1 MSYTAEPKQQ
11 DTNIKIPLISK
22 IAYGMGDVGCNFSWM
37 FVGNFLMIFYTD
49 VCGISMAAVSL
60 LMLVSRFWDAIN
72 DPVIGSLSD
81 RTRSR
86 WGRYRPWLLF
96 GAPATAVVLVLT
108 FWAHPTWSDS
118 AKSLY
123 MYITYCVLVLG
134 YTCVNIPYGTLC
146 GTLTQNIEER
156 AKINTSRSV
165 CAMIAINIINIITLP
180 LISAFGGDNAARGYL
195 LVTVLYGG
203 IFTLCHWFCFAKTK
217 EVVQPPER
225 EKVSLKKQLDAA
237 LQNKP
242 YLIALA
248 GQFLFGV
255 TLYGRNA
262 DLLYYFKYVEG
273 NENLFTIYSMIL
285 IVPSILGAAAFPF
298 VFEKLGNKGHT
309 ASLFAAGTGV
319 SLIALYFFSAV
330 SSPIPFYTFAAL
342 SQFFFCGFNTAIYAI
357 VPDCV
362 EYGEWKTG
370 VRNDGF
376 QYAFVSLGN
385 KLGMAI
391 GTSALAGVLSTLSF
405 APNQVQNAAVQNAMH
420 YAFSLLPGVLWL
432 ITAFVLFFYRISKRS
447 YNQIMSE
454 LNAKKTG

>member
-11 DTNIKIPLISK
+11 DTNIKVPLISK

-108 FWAHPTWSDS
+108 FWAHPAWSDS

-123 MYITYCVLVLG
+123 MYIT
-134 YTCVNIPYGTLC
+134 
-146 GTLTQNIEER
+146 
-156 AKINTSRSV
+156 
-165 CAMIAINIINIITLP
+165 
-180 LISAFGGDNAARGYL
+180 
-195 LVTVLYGG
+195 
-203 IFTLCHWFCFAKTK
+203 
-217 EVVQPPER
+217 
-225 EKVSLKKQLDAA
+225 
-237 LQNKP
+237 
-242 YLIALA
+242 
-248 GQFLFGV
+248 
-255 TLYGRNA
+255 YGRNA

-391 GTSALAGVLSTLSF
+391 GTSALAGVLSALSF
-405 APNQVQNAAVQNAMH
+405 APNQVQNTAVQNAMH
-420 YAFSLLPGVLWL
+420 YAFSLLPGALWL
-432 ITAFVLFFYRISKRS
+432 VTAIVLFFYRISKRS

-454 LNAKKTG
+454 LNAKKAG

>member
-1 MSYTAEPKQQ
+1 M
-11 DTNIKIPLISK
+11 
-22 IAYGMGDVGCNFSWM
+22 
-37 FVGNFLMIFYTD
+37 
-49 VCGISMAAVSL
+49 
-60 LMLVSRFWDAIN
+60 
-72 DPVIGSLSD
+72 
-81 RTRSR
+81 
-86 WGRYRPWLLF
+86 
-96 GAPATAVVLVLT
+96 
-108 FWAHPTWSDS
+108 
-118 AKSLY
+118 
-123 MYITYCVLVLG
+123 
-134 YTCVNIPYGTLC
+134 
-146 GTLTQNIEER
+146 
-156 AKINTSRSV
+156 
-165 CAMIAINIINIITLP
+165 
-180 LISAFGGDNAARGYL
+180 
-195 LVTVLYGG
+195 TVLYGG

-225 EKVSLKKQLDAA
+225 KKVSLKKQLDAA

-391 GTSALAGVLSTLSF
+391 GTSALAGVLSALSF

>member
-1 MSYTAEPKQQ
+1 MC
-11 DTNIKIPLISK
+11 I
-22 IAYGMGDVGCNFSWM
+22 
-37 FVGNFLMIFYTD
+37 
-49 VCGISMAAVSL
+49 
-60 LMLVSRFWDAIN
+60 R
-72 DPVIGSLSD
+72 D
-81 RTRSR
+81 R
-86 WGRYRPWLLF
+86 
-96 GAPATAVVLVLT
+96 
-108 FWAHPTWSDS
+108 
-118 AKSLY
+118 
-123 MYITYCVLVLG
+123 YITYCVLVLG

-165 CAMIAINIINIITLP
+165 CAMVAINIINIITLP

-225 EKVSLKKQLDAA
+225 KKVSLKKQLDAA

-357 VPDCV
+357 VPDLSLIHISLDIALWDIKGKALGVPIYQLLGGKCRDELRCYASQLQFGWTTKIGPWGSDK
-362 EYGEWKTG
+362 EYVDI
-370 VRNDGF
+370 VRH
-376 QYAFVSLGN
+376 AVSEGYD
-385 KLGMAI
+385 
-391 GTSALAGVLSTLSF
+391 
-405 APNQVQNAAVQNAMH
+405 AVKIDFTT
-420 YAFSLLPGVLWL
+420 YD
-432 ITAFVLFFYRISKRS
+432 
-447 YNQIMSE
+447 E
-454 LNAKKTG
+454 NAKKIPHLSKEGFPDRSLYRCV

>member
-11 DTNIKIPLISK
+11 D
-22 IAYGMGDVGCNFSWM
+22 
-37 FVGNFLMIFYTD
+37 
-49 VCGISMAAVSL
+49 
-60 LMLVSRFWDAIN
+60 
-72 DPVIGSLSD
+72 
-81 RTRSR
+81 
-86 WGRYRPWLLF
+86 
-96 GAPATAVVLVLT
+96 
-108 FWAHPTWSDS
+108 
-118 AKSLY
+118 
-123 MYITYCVLVLG
+123 
-134 YTCVNIPYGTLC
+134 
-146 GTLTQNIEER
+146 
-156 AKINTSRSV
+156 
-165 CAMIAINIINIITLP
+165 
-180 LISAFGGDNAARGYL
+180 AARGYL

-225 EKVSLKKQLDAA
+225 KKVSLKKQLDAA

-342 SQFFFCGFNTAIYAI
+342 SQFFFCGWWKFRTALPLSARSRRTASPVLTWSTPCSVWTMICGWK
-357 VPDCV
+357 PCV
-362 EYGEWKTG
+362 RPT
-370 VRNDGF
+370 
-376 QYAFVSLGN
+376 
-385 KLGMAI
+385 
-391 GTSALAGVLSTLSF
+391 
-405 APNQVQNAAVQNAMH
+405 
-420 YAFSLLPGVLWL
+420 
-432 ITAFVLFFYRISKRS
+432 
-447 YNQIMSE
+447 MSSP
-454 LNAKKTG
+454 L

>member
-1 MSYTAEPKQQ
+1 
-11 DTNIKIPLISK
+11 
-22 IAYGMGDVGCNFSWM
+22 
-37 FVGNFLMIFYTD
+37 
-49 VCGISMAAVSL
+49 
-60 LMLVSRFWDAIN
+60 
-72 DPVIGSLSD
+72 
-81 RTRSR
+81 
-86 WGRYRPWLLF
+86 
-96 GAPATAVVLVLT
+96 
-108 FWAHPTWSDS
+108 
-118 AKSLY
+118 
-123 MYITYCVLVLG
+123 
-134 YTCVNIPYGTLC
+134 
-146 GTLTQNIEER
+146 
-156 AKINTSRSV
+156 
-165 CAMIAINIINIITLP
+165 MIAINIINIITLP

-225 EKVSLKKQLDAA
+225 KKVSLKKQLDAA

-330 SSPIPFYTFAAL
+330 FSPIPFYTFAAL

-391 GTSALAGVLSTLSF
+391 GTSALAGVLSALSF

-432 ITAFVLFFYRISKRS
+432 ITAIVLFFYRISKRS

>member
-1 MSYTAEPKQQ
+1 
-11 DTNIKIPLISK
+11 
-22 IAYGMGDVGCNFSWM
+22 
-37 FVGNFLMIFYTD
+37 
-49 VCGISMAAVSL
+49 
-60 LMLVSRFWDAIN
+60 
-72 DPVIGSLSD
+72 
-81 RTRSR
+81 
-86 WGRYRPWLLF
+86 
-96 GAPATAVVLVLT
+96 
-108 FWAHPTWSDS
+108 
-118 AKSLY
+118 

-298 VFEKLGNKGHT
+298 VFEKLRMSPCKRT
-309 ASLFAAGTGV
+309 RTSLQWRCLNPLPLDLLTRPKQPSTNLLFTGWRK
-319 SLIALYFFSAV
+319 
-330 SSPIPFYTFAAL
+330 SPSFWRFLP
-342 SQFFFCGFNTAIYAI
+342 
-357 VPDCV
+357 
-362 EYGEWKTG
+362 
-370 VRNDGF
+370 VRRTTC
-376 QYAFVSLGN
+376 A
-385 KLGMAI
+385 
-391 GTSALAGVLSTLSF
+391 T
-405 APNQVQNAAVQNAMH
+405 PR
-420 YAFSLLPGVLWL
+420 
-432 ITAFVLFFYRISKRS
+432 RISGCCAS
-447 YNQIMSE
+447 APAS
-454 LNAKKTG
+454 G

>member
-1 MSYTAEPKQQ
+1 MSSTTAPSRQQ
-11 DTNIKIPLISK
+11 GTNIKVPLISK

-81 RTRSR
+81 RTRTR
-86 WGRYRPWLLF
+86 WGRYRPWLLI
-96 GAPATAVVLVLT
+96 GAPLTAVVLVLT
-108 FWAHPTWSDS
+108 FWAHPAWPDR

-165 CAMIAINIINIITLP
+165 CAMIAINILNIITLP
-180 LISAFGGDNAARGYL
+180 LISHFGGDNAAHGYL
-195 LVTVLYGG
+195 MVTVLYGG

-217 EVVQPPER
+217 EVVQPPRR
-225 EKVSLKKQLDAA
+225 EKVSLKKQFQAA
-237 LQNKP
+237 AQNRP

-273 NENLFTIYSMIL
+273 NENLFTVYSLIL
-285 IVPSILGAAAFPF
+285 IVPSILGAAVFPF

-309 ASLFAAGTGV
+309 A
-319 SLIALYFFSAV
+319 ALFSA
-330 SSPIPFYTFAAL
+330 
-342 SQFFFCGFNTAIYAI
+342 G
-357 VPDCV
+357 
-362 EYGEWKTG
+362 TG

-391 GTSALAGVLSTLSF
+391 GTSALAGILGALQFV
-405 APNQVQNAAVQNAMH
+405 PNQAQNAAVQTSMH
-420 YAFSLLPGVLWL
+420 LAFSLIPGVLWL
-432 ITAFVLFFYRISKRS
+432 LTAAVLFFYRINKRS
-447 YNQIMSE
+447 YNRIMTE
-454 LNAKKTG
+454 LNAKKQFEVIKND

>member
-1 MSYTAEPKQQ
+1 MSFPQVLTGVAHIGIP
-11 DTNIKIPLISK
+11 TNDLDKT
-22 IAYGMGDVGCNFSWM
+22 IAFYKKLGFVSALETVNKAAGERVAFLQLGD
-37 FVGNFLMIFYTD
+37 LMIETYENHRAAEKAGAIDHVALATTD
-49 VCGISMAAVSL
+49 IEAAFAAAKEAGMHLLHSSIQSL
-60 LMLVSRFWDAIN
+60 PFWENGVRFFMVEGPN
-72 DPVIGSLSD
+72 
-81 RTRSR
+81 
-86 WGRYRPWLLF
+86 
-96 GAPATAVVLVLT
+96 
-108 FWAHPTWSDS
+108 
-118 AKSLY
+118 
-123 MYITYCVLVLG
+123 
-134 YTCVNIPYGTLC
+134 
-146 GTLTQNIEER
+146 
-156 AKINTSRSV
+156 
-165 CAMIAINIINIITLP
+165 
-180 LISAFGGDNAARGYL
+180 
-195 LVTVLYGG
+195 
-203 IFTLCHWFCFAKTK
+203 
-217 EVVQPPER
+217 
-225 EKVSLKKQLDAA
+225 AA

-432 ITAFVLFFYRISKRS
+432 ITAIVLFFYRISKRS

>member
-11 DTNIKIPLISK
+11 DTNIKVPLISK

-118 AKSLY
+118 AMSLY

-165 CAMIAINIINIITLP
+165 CAMIAMQLITNESDL
-180 LISAFGGDNAARGYL
+180 ARGSQAL
-195 LVTVLYGG
+195 LEMGPSLVL
-203 IFTLCHWFCFAKTK
+203 
-217 EVVQPPER
+217 
-225 EKVSLKKQLDAA
+225 
-237 LQNKP
+237 
-242 YLIALA
+242 
-248 GQFLFGV
+248 
-255 TLYGRNA
+255 
-262 DLLYYFKYVEG
+262 
-273 NENLFTIYSMIL
+273 
-285 IVPSILGAAAFPF
+285 
-298 VFEKLGNKGHT
+298 
-309 ASLFAAGTGV
+309 
-319 SLIALYFFSAV
+319 
-330 SSPIPFYTFAAL
+330 
-342 SQFFFCGFNTAIYAI
+342 
-357 VPDCV
+357 
-362 EYGEWKTG
+362 
-370 VRNDGF
+370 
-376 QYAFVSLGN
+376 VSLGAKGAYYRN
-385 KLGMAI
+385 AVGAGHLPTYDVPTVDTTGAGDAFMGAI
-391 GTSALAGVLSTLSF
+391 HYQLRRKAAEDLRTLPAF
-405 APNQVQNAAVQNAMH
+405 ELEEIVRFGNAAGSLTTTKGGAIPAMPSMVEIQNCIASIPLM
-420 YAFSLLPGVLWL
+420 
-432 ITAFVLFFYRISKRS
+432 
-447 YNQIMSE
+447 
-454 LNAKKTG
+454 

>member
-1 MSYTAEPKQQ
+1 MSFPQVLTGVAHIGIP
-11 DTNIKIPLISK
+11 TNDLDKT
-22 IAYGMGDVGCNFSWM
+22 IAFYKKLGFVSALETVNKAAGERVAFLQLGD
-37 FVGNFLMIFYTD
+37 LMIETYENHRAAEKVGAIDHVALATTD
-49 VCGISMAAVSL
+49 IEAA
-60 LMLVSRFWDAIN
+60 FA
-72 DPVIGSLSD
+72 
-81 RTRSR
+81 
-86 WGRYRPWLLF
+86 
-96 GAPATAVVLVLT
+96 A
-108 FWAHPTWSDS
+108 
-118 AKSLY
+118 AKEA
-123 MYITYCVLVLG
+123 G
-134 YTCVNIPYGTLC
+134 
-146 GTLTQNIEER
+146 
-156 AKINTSRSV
+156 
-165 CAMIAINIINIITLP
+165 IINIITLP

-225 EKVSLKKQLDAA
+225 KKVSLKKQLDAA

-391 GTSALAGVLSTLSF
+391 GTSALAGVLSALSF

-420 YAFSLLPGVLWL
+420 YAFSLLPGALWL
-432 ITAFVLFFYRISKRS
+432 VTAIVLFFYRISKRS

-454 LNAKKTG
+454 LNAKKAG

>member
-1 MSYTAEPKQQ
+1 M
-11 DTNIKIPLISK
+11 
-22 IAYGMGDVGCNFSWM
+22 
-37 FVGNFLMIFYTD
+37 
-49 VCGISMAAVSL
+49 
-60 LMLVSRFWDAIN
+60 
-72 DPVIGSLSD
+72 
-81 RTRSR
+81 
-86 WGRYRPWLLF
+86 
-96 GAPATAVVLVLT
+96 
-108 FWAHPTWSDS
+108 
-118 AKSLY
+118 
-123 MYITYCVLVLG
+123 
-134 YTCVNIPYGTLC
+134 
-146 GTLTQNIEER
+146 
-156 AKINTSRSV
+156 
-165 CAMIAINIINIITLP
+165 
-180 LISAFGGDNAARGYL
+180 
-195 LVTVLYGG
+195 TVLYGG

-225 EKVSLKKQLDAA
+225 KKVSLKKQLDAA

-391 GTSALAGVLSTLSF
+391 GTSALAGVLSALSF

-420 YAFSLLPGVLWL
+420 YAFSLLPGALWL
-432 ITAFVLFFYRISKRS
+432 VTAIVLFFYRISKRS